1 MDLIFLFFIREVSV
15 SLILLFLLGAA
26 DLSGT
31 ADFLGVACLLGAS
44 SSLSGDSDS
53 DSYSKISLF
62 SILFYFFKVSLV
74 FENFKNLT

>member
-53 DSYSKISLF
+53 YSKISLF

>member
-1 MDLIFLFFIREVSV
+1 MDLIFLFFIREISV

-26 DLSGT
+26 D
-31 ADFLGVACLLGAS
+31 FLGVARLLGAS
-44 SSLSGDSDS
+44 SSLSGDS

>member
-26 DLSGT
+26 GLSGT
-31 ADFLGVACLLGAS
+31 ADFLGVARLLGAS
-44 SSLSGDSDS
+44 SSLSGDS